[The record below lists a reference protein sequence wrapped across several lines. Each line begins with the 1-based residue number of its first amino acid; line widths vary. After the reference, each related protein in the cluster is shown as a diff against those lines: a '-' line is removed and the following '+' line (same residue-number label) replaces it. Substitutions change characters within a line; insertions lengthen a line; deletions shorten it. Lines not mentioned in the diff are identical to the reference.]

1 MTAIKTKRAS
11 PVIDPLSMVRRRV
24 AVLTGVLLNDG
35 ISARAYRQLQ
45 ILHGELGQMPSLQT
59 EERGGFVYMKGDEE
73 C

>member
-1 MTAIKTKRAS
+1 MKAIKTKRAS
-11 PVIDPLSMVRRRV
+11 VIDPLCMVRRRV
-24 AVLTGVLLNDG
+24 AILTGVLLNDG